1 MYKEEKEHRTE
12 VGQGRYLYHGVKGG
26 AAGLLRLHACPLD
39 RATENGGMGPETD
52 GEKGIKSCEEIPYI
66 YRGVLC
72 VLVYNTI
79 ELASKS

>member
-12 VGQGRYLYHGVKGG
+12 VGQGRYLYHGVKG
-26 AAGLLRLHACPLD
+26 
-39 RATENGGMGPETD
+39 ATENRGMGPETD

-79 ELASKS
+79 ELAPKS